1 MTNCS
6 FFVTLAADERQMQHP
21 DFDAPD
27 ELPRL
32 QNRLNAAN
40 FSSVRVN
47 DFRVGI
53 KSFITP
59 GPRAAPGT
67 KPFFH

>member
-6 FFVTLAADERQMQHP
+6 FVVTRAADERQMQHP
-21 DFDAPD
+21 DFSALH
-27 ELPRL
+27 ELSRAS
-32 QNRLNAAN
+32 AAN

-53 KSFITP
+53 KSYITP
-59 GPRAAPGT
+59 GPRAAPDT